1 MSPHE
6 PSNPTSVGSEIYMRY
21 IDKAEAQGKD
31 IKIVLRN
38 FVGSQLFHKVETE
51 ETMPNSFKS
60 PQLLCYLHHTKTKN
74 GELQSHFFYEHS

>member
-1 MSPHE
+1 MSPHK
-6 PSNPTSVGSEIYMRY
+6 PSNPASVGSEIYY
-21 IDKAEAQGKD
+21 KAEAQGKD

-38 FVGSQLFHKVETE
+38 LVGSQLFHKIEPE

-60 PQLLCYLHHTKTKN
+60 PQLLCYLHNTKTKN